1 MSLKGMSDSGPTTPA
16 AEAPLA
22 NDKDTP
28 TNPRVGITSFRRF
41 RFFLGILQSSKLSRI
56 FNLRDM
62 HRRFCITA
70 WQAMAASQPLQTSPT
85 PSRRP
90 SSSENC
96 ALASSKVA
104 TRSARVT
111 GPLTVRDQN
120 QAQTVG
126 TAAGLVDATNI
137 PLATVDG
144 IVRAVLVDPGAEAGR
159 AHREGHQSIAP
170 AHLTA
175 PLINGRCK
183 T

>member
-1 MSLKGMSDSGPTTPA
+1 MTIVIPEIYHSPG
-16 AEAPLA
+16 
-22 NDKDTP
+22 
-28 TNPRVGITSFRRF
+28 TS
-41 RFFLGILQSSKLSRI
+41 SS
-56 FNLRDM
+56 FA
-62 HRRFCITA
+62 H
-70 WQAMAASQPLQTSPT
+70 

-144 IVRAVLVDPGAEAGR
+144 VVRAVLVDPGAKAGR
-159 AHREGHQSIAP
+159 AHGQS
-170 AHLTA
+170 HHSTA
-175 PLINGRCK
+175 AEWDDAA
-183 T
+183 